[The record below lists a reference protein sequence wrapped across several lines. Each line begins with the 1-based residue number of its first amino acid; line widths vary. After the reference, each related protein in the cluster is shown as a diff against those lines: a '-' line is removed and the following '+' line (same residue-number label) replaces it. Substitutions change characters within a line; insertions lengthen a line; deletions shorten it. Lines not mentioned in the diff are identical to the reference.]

1 MAGGKTK
8 MAEIHKEIIESLMY
22 TKALL
27 CPRSWIQMADQLM
40 EAAHLLEIELTR
52 YWSSVSL
59 EGKVPAV
66 PPELMGLGNLQAPY
80 FMLVAYAIE
89 NYCKAEL
96 VRANEEELRK
106 STLIKRLPKYLKDH
120 DLRHLVGRL
129 ELSLTVL
136 EEELLAR
143 LTRCSLWVG
152 RYPVPV
158 GPNGMRNVEQFSD
171 GRPYL
176 LAYFAAPDRQRIHDF
191 VTRLRK
197 RVGAA

>member
-1 MAGGKTK
+1 
-8 MAEIHKEIIESLMY
+8 MY

-27 CPRSWIQMADQLM
+27 CPRSWIQKADELM

-52 YWSSVSL
+52 HWSSVSL
-59 EGKVPAV
+59 EGEVPEV
-66 PPELMGLGNLQAPY
+66 PPELIGLGNLQAPY

-96 VRANEEELRK
+96 VRANEKELRNRV
-106 STLIKRLPKYLKDH
+106 LIKRLPKYLNDH
-120 DLRHLVGRL
+120 DLRRLVGRL
-129 ELSLTVL
+129 KLSLSIL

-152 RYPVPV
+152 RYPVPT
-158 GPNGMRNVEQFSD
+158 GSNGMRNLEQFSD
-171 GRPYL
+171 GRAYL

-191 VTRLRK
+191 VVRLRE
-197 RVGAA
+197 RVAAV